1 MSLSPDTFFPEKSF
15 HMRKKSIWTF
25 IKYYCFVWCSTK
37 KRFSCEKVSNNEYLL
52 KNTFA
57 GHESISL
64 ILLGIFMGVFS
75 YFYNERYMFSF
86 LMAML
91 VVFLYT
97 LFVVINIWFSKL
109 DDIFD
114 N

>member
-1 MSLSPDTFFPEKSF
+1 MC
-15 HMRKKSIWTF
+15 KKSIWIF

-37 KRFSCEKVSNNEYLL
+37 KRFTCKKTSNNEYLL

-64 ILLGIFMGVFS
+64 ILAGISMGIFNH
-75 YFYNERYMFSF
+75 FYDEEYLFTF

-91 VVFLYT
+91 VVFAYT
-97 LFVVINIWFSKL
+97 LFVVIYIWLLKM
-109 DDIFD
+109 DDVFD
-114 N
+114 S